1 MAYFPEP
8 AELAAG
14 LDDAARKRA
23 ANWDRL
29 MEVRD
34 VVLKHLDTARNEKLI
49 GAPLEARVRLSANGE
64 LYTLLE
70 QYADELPGAVHRVA
84 GGSGAGGRR
93 RAWRQ
98 SGARGGR
105 SSASAAGS
113 TRWMSAAT
121 PSFPTI
127 CAPCAGASTRSSMA
141 DLRVKAYGIAAGV
154 FALDRLS
161 KWIVESNVSAM
172 DTVRVIPG
180 LFNIVHSENRG
191 MAFGIMNDSTN
202 EWRTTLLLVLSAAA
216 VVFVA
221 AMLWSAQRLDRYS
234 FWGLTLILGGAAG
247 NVFDRAVWGR
257 VTDFLDFYIRDY
269 HWHTFN
275 VADSAIVIGSGL
287 LLLDLLRPK
296 RQAAN
301 VP

>member
-1 MAYFPEP
+1 M
-8 AELAAG
+8 
-14 LDDAARKRA
+14 LD
-23 ANWDRL
+23 
-29 MEVRD
+29 
-34 VVLKHLDTARNEKLI
+34 
-49 GAPLEARVRLSANGE
+49 P
-64 LYTLLE
+64 
-70 QYADELPGAVHRVA
+70 
-84 GGSGAGGRR
+84 
-93 RAWRQ
+93 
-98 SGARGGR
+98 
-105 SSASAAGS
+105 
-113 TRWMSAAT
+113 
-121 PSFPTI
+121 
-127 CAPCAGASTRSSMA
+127 
-141 DLRVKAYGIAAGV
+141 RVKAYTIAAGV

-161 KWIVESNVSAM
+161 KWIVESNVSAL
-172 DTVRVIPG
+172 DTVQVIPG

-202 EWRTTLLLVLSAAA
+202 EWRTMLLLVVSAAA

-221 AMLWSAQRLDRYS
+221 AMLWSAPRLDRAS

-257 VTDFLDFYIRDY
+257 VTDFLDFYIRES